1 MITTKEVQK
10 FILALDEERFFDAHE
25 ILEKIW
31 FKKRFEPSNEVK
43 LIKGFINAAV
53 SFELYKRGK
62 IEQSKKAWLTYLKYR
77 QLLFKTGSQK
87 VSLYYD
93 IFLNIQRVRKKLDVK
108 KD

>member
-1 MITTKEVQK
+1 MITTKEVQD

-25 ILEKIW
+25 VLEEVW
-31 FKKRFEPSNEVK
+31 FKKRFETSNEVK

-53 SFELYKRGK
+53 SFELHKRGK
-62 IEQSKKAWLTYLKYR
+62 IKQSKKAWQTYLKYR

-93 IFLNIQRVRKKLDVK
+93 IFLNIQRVKKSLV
-108 KD
+108 